1 MQFGAG
7 YRQNHGRWVE
17 LGDDMVGYRSN
28 LRNPPLYRAID
39 GMQQDAR
46 LGEPA
51 LESGLHSAQFLAIG
65 LALAAGLGLYLT
77 IRNS

>member
-17 LGDDMVGYRSN
+17 LGDPVGYRSN

-39 GMQQDAR
+39 EMQQGAR

-51 LESGLHSAQFLAIG
+51 LEAGLHSAQFLAIG
-65 LALAAGLGLYLT
+65 LAAAAGLGLYLT
-77 IRNS
+77 LRKS